1 MRITGNSLHRAHG
14 GVEPTRVA
22 ELHAITN
29 LAKDFVGGLDTSGDG
44 TIDIKEFT
52 TELKESKA
60 MLCMFAELLPF
71 PHDALEAVQGLGL
84 GSEPIVGLQVVAP
97 TPIKIT

>member
-1 MRITGNSLHRAHG
+1 
-14 GVEPTRVA
+14 
-22 ELHAITN
+22 
-29 LAKDFVGGLDTSGDG
+29 
-44 TIDIKEFT
+44 
-52 TELKESKA
+52 